1 MKEFSKHVQ
10 DAAEMFLK
18 RRGYDILDA
27 NWECPDGDGTVDI
40 IAEDEGSI
48 AFVQLKGRDGR
59 VEGFGFDEATML
71 RPLGGINDLR
81 SSR

>member
-27 NWECPDGDGTVDI
+27 NWECPDG
-40 IAEDEGSI
+40 EGNG
-48 AFVQLKGRDGR
+48 KNRG
-59 VEGFGFDEATML
+59 
-71 RPLGGINDLR
+71 
-81 SSR
+81 